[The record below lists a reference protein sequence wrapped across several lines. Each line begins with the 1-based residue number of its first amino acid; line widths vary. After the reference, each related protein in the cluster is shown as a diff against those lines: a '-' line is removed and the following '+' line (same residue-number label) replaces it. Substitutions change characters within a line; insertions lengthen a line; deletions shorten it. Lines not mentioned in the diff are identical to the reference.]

1 MNRSYPKLPNDGI
14 EHLAQE
20 WVAGH
25 WNLKQWGRLERGFG
39 PWVGSWSRW
48 PGNHPNSQDSV
59 SSDCWIQNHNEIM
72 YREQGNSRLLW
83 TWSRSVVSD
92 SLGPHGLQ
100 PTRFLCP
107 WDFPARILEWVA
119 ISFSR
124 RSFRPRD
131 WTWVSHIVGRRFTI
145 WATGKVLKDPEM
157 YSIQVGPSLGL
168 RLQKKKKKNGT
179 NYPLRWRKNLLKGLQ
194 ATDSCQDKWRTMRNG
209 QEPGTGRRHGRA
221 RQQQQHPQGWGAGW
235 RRHQDEASTVPAGL
249 CPLLQIWNLIMPKFR
264 SPACAIADKDQ
275 RRCLPFKPSGVGNRN
290 SSLTEIH
297 RMADLPKGV
306 ERSSVGCVAKKWDAL
321 YRREP
326 PPNPT
331 TLIPVNGPSALK
343 FKSLIPPPANQ
354 TPGLISPQ
362 GFWFTLFRGFNRVSV
377 PLPPVHSDPIIS
389 PHS

>member
-1 MNRSYPKLPNDGI
+1 MNRSYPKLPNDGV

-124 RSFRPRD
+124 RSSRPRD
-131 WTWVSHIVGRRFTI
+131 QTQVSRVVGRRFT
-145 WATGKVLKDPEM
+145 
-157 YSIQVGPSLGL
+157 
-168 RLQKKKKKNGT
+168 
-179 NYPLRWRKNLLKGLQ
+179 
-194 ATDSCQDKWRTMRNG
+194 
-209 QEPGTGRRHGRA
+209 
-221 RQQQQHPQGWGAGW
+221 
-235 RRHQDEASTVPAGL
+235 
-249 CPLLQIWNLIMPKFR
+249 
-264 SPACAIADKDQ
+264 
-275 RRCLPFKPSGVGNRN
+275 
-290 SSLTEIH
+290 
-297 RMADLPKGV
+297 
-306 ERSSVGCVAKKWDAL
+306 
-321 YRREP
+321 RE
-326 PPNPT
+326 
-331 TLIPVNGPSALK
+331 SE
-343 FKSLIPPPANQ
+343 S
-354 TPGLISPQ
+354 
-362 GFWFTLFRGFNRVSV
+362 
-377 PLPPVHSDPIIS
+377 
-389 PHS
+389 